1 MLTKWKIAAL
11 RFFYGFFALCFFWL
25 TAQITRHGGWYYY
38 GYTQTGLLA
47 ATALAL
53 GVLALVWRLIK
64 KYDAALAQH
73 SRAITAA
80 FLMFMAG
87 LQLLMG
93 LRLRYRPVYDID
105 AVFGGAVQ
113 WAETGSF
120 SDYYDY
126 YYAFFN
132 NLGGL
137 RFLYWVF
144 RLARAFGVR
153 DYYLAATVANG
164 ALSLTTMFATG
175 QAARKLLGVRGQMM
189 AYALFALSPPF
200 YFIAPAFYTD
210 ALSMPFPIL
219 TYWLWLAA
227 KERPRRRD
235 RLALYALMGLCTALG
250 AQIKA
255 TVIILFIAVV
265 LDGLFKGQWKR
276 TAAIALI
283 VSAALLLGQA
293 DLEHT
298 VYQHLDQAEAE
309 QRRTPLLHWVM
320 MGLGGNGMYDP
331 EDYAFTQSFTDRD
344 EQRAA
349 LKAEIVRRV
358 RELGPAGLI
367 RLLTLKGNILFGDGT
382 FGLSDCLGGE
392 PLTET
397 KLREWVLP
405 GGVYNGLY
413 KHLCTGVLLALY
425 LLMVAAS
432 FRDALSPWRE
442 TFPVLIPRLAVF
454 GLLLFLL
461 AWEARWRYF
470 SNFIPLIF
478 LSALPGLD
486 TPERK
491 KGSL

>member
-1 MLTKWKIAAL
+1 MLTKQKTAAL
-11 RFFYGFFALCFFWL
+11 RLFYGFFALCFLWL
-25 TAQITRHGGWYYY
+25 TAHITRHSGWTYY
-38 GYTQTGLLA
+38 GHTEAGLLA

-53 GVLALVWRLIK
+53 GILALIWRLVK
-64 KYDAALAQH
+64 RYESALAAH
-73 SRAITAA
+73 SRAVTAA
-80 FLMFMAG
+80 FLLFMAVV
-87 LQLLMG
+87 QLLMG
-93 LRLRYRPVYDID
+93 LRLRYQPVYDID

-120 SDYYDY
+120 TDYYDY

-137 RFLYWVF
+137 RFLYRVF
-144 RLARAFGVR
+144 QLAKAFGIR

-175 QAARKLLGVRGQMM
+175 QTAKKLLGVRGQMM

-200 YFIAPAFYTD
+200 WFIAPAFYTD

-219 TYWLWLAA
+219 TYWLWLVAR
-227 KERPRRRD
+227 ERPRRRD
-235 RLALYALMGLCTALG
+235 RLGLYALMGLCTALG

-255 TVIILFIAVV
+255 TVLIAFIAIV
-265 LDGLFKGQWKR
+265 LDGLFKRQWKR
-276 TAAIALI
+276 TAAMALI

-293 DLEHT
+293 DLEHI

-331 EDYAFTQSFTDRD
+331 EDYNFTQSFTDRD
-344 EQRAA
+344 AQNTA
-349 LKAEIVRRV
+349 LKAEISRRV

-367 RLLTLKGNILFGDGT
+367 RLLTIKGNILFGDGT
-382 FGLSDCLGGE
+382 YGLSDCLGGE

-405 GGVYNGLY
+405 GGAHNGLY

-425 LLMVAAS
+425 LLMIAAS
-432 FRDALSPWRE
+432 LRDALEPRRE
-442 TFPVLIPRLAVF
+442 TFQVLIPRLAVF

-461 AWEARWRYF
+461 SWEARWRYF
-470 SNFIPLIF
+470 SNFIPLLF

-486 TPERK
+486 TLEWK
-491 KGSL
+491 Q